1 MAPPLLRR
9 VTLHA
14 RRRRYHDGG
23 VECSCRIEESRIMPI
38 PAAARPLTVCLQYG
52 EEYTLYIYSAQR
64 AGRSG
69 RASLPRQLRS
79 VQICC
84 ENRDCP
90 RLPPSPLPRRRGAIV
105 SASALSAGGADALV
119 VAEFSDSTGGKGSV
133 LVAAAAW
140 PRRRKARPAR
150 RRLLQAQSTRALGP
164 LSPAIGM
171 GRCRSGCSCESL
183 QSRRRRTSAT
193 SAAWRWSA
201 ARGSG
206 ARSATSFCA

>member
-1 MAPPLLRR
+1 MEYTQRPAPSARWA
-9 VTLHA
+9 LHGSSCLVLSCRSATPTSCRCGSACQLDSRTGLAVSCSTVRGCPPRSAPDA
-14 RRRRYHDGG
+14 RR
-23 VECSCRIEESRIMPI
+23 
-38 PAAARPLTVCLQYG
+38 
-52 EEYTLYIYSAQR
+52 
-64 AGRSG
+64 
-69 RASLPRQLRS
+69 
-79 VQICC
+79 
-84 ENRDCP
+84 
-90 RLPPSPLPRRRGAIV
+90 AIV
-105 SASALSAGGADALV
+105 RLSNSAPAGGADALV

-133 LVAAAAW
+133 LVAAAW

-150 RRLLQAQSTRALGP
+150 RRHLQAQSTRALGP

-171 GRCRSGCSCESL
+171 DRCRSGCSCESL